1 MRKEVLIMF
10 AEIFNYSTVLFPL
23 LSGFVQGALMLI
35 NALFKN
41 PIMLAFFTLG
51 LLNMILKRRK
61 RF

>member
-1 MRKEVLIMF
+1 MF

>member
-1 MRKEVLIMF
+1 MF

-23 LSGFVQGALMLI
+23 LSGFLQGALMLI
-35 NALFKN
+35 NALCKN
-41 PIMLAFFTLG
+41 PIMLAFFTIG